1 MMRVAF
7 VAGALPLGGS
17 TTYTLFLADALKKA
31 GLAAEV
37 FSFTADHPLKAD
49 FSSMGVKVHKED
61 DTRLIYEDRLQSLY
75 SKVRAF
81 QPAAVFAILGAQSF
95 ELLRYLPKGVSRSGV
110 FHDPLSPPFNFA
122 TRYEHFL
129 DHLVVVAPYLKEIL
143 SKVAPELPCT
153 YLAHGVLLSSAAPRI
168 PNTNGPLRL
177 LYYGRLENVSKGV
190 RIFPKIVDALKRQR
204 FPFVWTI
211 HGKGP
216 EEQFLRDALM
226 PDLKKGYICFSKPTD
241 LRNLPE
247 IIRNH
252 DIYLLASN
260 NEGGPLT
267 LLESMALGLVPV
279 CGDIPCLIQEV
290 ITTEN
295 GFRVPRDNPDAY
307 AEAVFK
313 LHKDRRLLESMSQEA
328 KKTITCNF
336 SAESMAKRYIT
347 FLQTLPTATKCP
359 VWLKQ
364 IQPQPILGQSKL
376 RNCVLTRKVRRLIKG
391 LSF

>member
-1 MMRVAF
+1 MRIAF
-7 VAGALPLGGS
+7 VASALPLGGS
-17 TTYTLFLADALKKA
+17 TTYTLFLAYALKKA

-37 FSFTADHPLKAD
+37 FSFSADHSLEDD
-49 FSSMGVKVHKED
+49 FSSMGVVVHRED

-75 SKVRAF
+75 LKVRMF
-81 QPAAVFAILGAQSF
+81 QPTAVFAILGAQSF
-95 ELLRYLPKGVSRSGV
+95 ELLRYLPKGVLRIGV
-110 FHDPLSPPFNFA
+110 FHDPLSPPFSFA
-122 TRYEHFL
+122 TRYEDVL
-129 DHLVVVAPYLKEIL
+129 DHLVVVAPYLKEIF
-143 SKVAPELPCT
+143 SKVAPDLPCT
-153 YLAHGVLLSSAAPRI
+153 YLAHGVLMSSAAPRI
-168 PNTNGPLRL
+168 PNPNGPLRL

-204 FPFVWTI
+204 IPFVWTI

-226 PDLKKGYICFSKPTD
+226 PDLKKGYIRFSKPTD
-241 LRNLPE
+241 LRELPK

-295 GFRVPRDNPDAY
+295 GFRVPRGNPHAY

-313 LHKDRRLLESMSQEA
+313 LHRDRKLLESMSQAA
-328 KKTITCNF
+328 KKTITCDF
-336 SAESMAKRYIT
+336 SSEAMARRYIT

-359 VWLKQ
+359 VWIKQ
-364 IQPQPILGQSKL
+364 IQPQPVLGQSKF
-376 RNCVLTRKVRRLIKG
+376 RYRVLARKVRRIIKS